1 LGFHLFA
8 VVHELKGVEEFKPF
22 FGGEIY
28 LDAQV
33 ISRLHLVVMS
43 SNFRVFSVHFIFTT
57 LKVTALQ
64 QDENLTAVTDIV
76 TAIVTRLHHYS

>member
-22 FGGEIY
+22 FSGEVY

-33 ISRLHLVVMS
+33 IPTLHLVVILNKHNCVL
-43 SNFRVFSVHFIFTT
+43 SNAGLLS
-57 LKVTALQ
+57 AL
-64 QDENLTAVTDIV
+64 TD
-76 TAIVTRLHHYS
+76 L